1 MAEKDMDMPHSRAGF
16 FLIGLFLSLWL
27 VTETPI
33 ENKLTR
39 NEYFLL
45 LSFQKQVILVQDF
58 NKNLI
63 VWNEYLNKN
72 TRVDIVLLC
81 YATISIQN
89 LTSCQF

>member
-1 MAEKDMDMPHSRAGF
+1 M
-16 FLIGLFLSLWL
+16 WL

-39 NEYFLL
+39 NEYLLL
-45 LSFQKQVILVQDF
+45 LSFQKQVIRVQDF

-81 YATISIQN
+81 YDKISIQN